1 MGAEKVSQ
9 DQLHTSRQVRYAL
22 AADRHRPLYHF
33 VNPEGQAMPFDPNGN
48 VFWRGRHHMGYIYQ
62 ERGVHFWGH
71 VSSLDLLHWRHHRP
85 ALFPT
90 DDSPENGIFSGNG
103 FVDKDGSQVIFLYHG
118 TNAGNSIAT
127 SSDANL
133 DDWKKLPANPIIP
146 NPEEGEEKPYRSWD
160 PCGWIEGDTYYGLF
174 GGQRP
179 AIFRAKQ
186 LDAWEYVGDLF
197 AHGIEGVAIDE
208 DVSCPDLFKMGDKW
222 VLVCISHRLGCR
234 YYVGDWKDEQFY
246 PEYHEMMTFA
256 DNEYFAPES
265 YTDGQGRRIL
275 FTWVFDGRT
284 EEVRNGSGW
293 SGTMGLPR
301 VLELGSD
308 SRLIMTPVEELERL
322 RYNGKSL
329 ADVVVPAG
337 GEVEV
342 EFDAVEP
349 NAVELEVEFAPG
361 GTGEYGVRVCASP
374 DREEE
379 TVIGY
384 DAEAGTLGID
394 TGGSGLGQ
402 EKKAVEA
409 AALVLGEG
417 EGLKLRIF
425 VDRSIVEVFAN
436 DGRLVLSRRVY
447 PEREDSSGIFLF
459 AQGSEVR
466 AADVRTWDMMPTNPY

>member
-394 TGGSGLGQ
+394 TGRSGLGQ

>member
-1 MGAEKVSQ
+1 MEAEKVSQ

-103 FVDKDGSQVIFLYHG
+103 FVDKDGSRVIFLYHG

-127 SSDANL
+127 SGDANL
-133 DDWKKLPANPIIP
+133 DDWQKLPANPIIP

-197 AHGIEGVAIDE
+197 AHGIEGVGIDE

-234 YYVGDWKDEQFY
+234 YYVGDWKNEQFY

-275 FTWVFDGRT
+275 FTWVFDGRA

-308 SRLIMTPVEELERL
+308 NRLIMTPVEELERL
-322 RYNGKSL
+322 RYNGKSPEN
-329 ADVVVPAG
+329 VVVPAD
-337 GEVEV
+337 GEVGV

-349 NAVELEVEFAPG
+349 NAVELEVEFAPTG
-361 GTGEYGVRVCASP
+361 AGEYGVRVCASP

-384 DAEAGTLGID
+384 DAGAGKLGID
-394 TGGSGLGQ
+394 TRRSGLGQ

-409 AALVLGEG
+409 APLPLGDG

-425 VDRSIVEVFAN
+425 VDKSIVEVFAN

-447 PEREDSSGIFLF
+447 PEREDSTGISLF
-459 AQGSEVR
+459 AQGGEVR
-466 AADVRTWDMMPTNPY
+466 GEGVRIWDVMPTNPY